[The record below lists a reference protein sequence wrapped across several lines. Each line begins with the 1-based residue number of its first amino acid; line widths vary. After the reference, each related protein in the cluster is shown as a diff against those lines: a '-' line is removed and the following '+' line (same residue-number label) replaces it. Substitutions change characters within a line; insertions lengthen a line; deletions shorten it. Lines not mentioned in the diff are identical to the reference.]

1 VELLALS
8 VSSLTDEQ
16 IESIHDVADTL
27 FNVLDRNGDE
37 AISKEELAAHLLLA
51 RYSEEAI
58 QAIFDLLDVNQD
70 GQVSRNELRQ
80 AFVRH
85 PSLRGAPAMGSLPKS
100 KRASVHEEADATF
113 TALDQ
118 DGNGLLSLQELQE
131 YLGGREGPSYSADA
145 VAKIFHRLGRGR
157 WRRLGALGDGGAD
170 EFREVTRSEF
180 RGAYVR
186 YRAMRIALSVQPA
199 I

>member
-1 VELLALS
+1 MSQLAHCLLLASLAPARAWLPVSSPPHECTHRPPSSRRTAVHQMCTSEDSPPERRPPVELLALS

-80 AFVRH
+80 A
-85 PSLRGAPAMGSLPKS
+85 
-100 KRASVHEEADATF
+100 
-113 TALDQ
+113 
-118 DGNGLLSLQELQE
+118 
-131 YLGGREGPSYSADA
+131 
-145 VAKIFHRLGRGR
+145 
-157 WRRLGALGDGGAD
+157 
-170 EFREVTRSEF
+170 
-180 RGAYVR
+180 
-186 YRAMRIALSVQPA
+186 
-199 I
+199 